1 MLFGPSL
8 QPIKI
13 HWLLPNSPF
22 TASFFNHTKKLIRR
36 LSADNRENQAQ
47 KLSGCGA
54 METTEV
60 GIGTQ
65 EQQGPRRAFDHR
77 AGRLN
82 KYTLFCALFAS
93 TNSILLGYGESI
105 PFKLLSFLNNCYD
118 VFNLWI
124 ELMFKN
130 RYVKVKCPQAYIYTW
145 LRLKRLFFAI

>member
-1 MLFGPSL
+1 
-8 QPIKI
+8 
-13 HWLLPNSPF
+13 
-22 TASFFNHTKKLIRR
+22 
-36 LSADNRENQAQ
+36 
-47 KLSGCGA
+47 

-105 PFKLLSFLNNCYD
+105 PFKILLSFLNNSYD
-118 VFNLWI
+118 VFKLWV
-124 ELMFKN
+124 ELIFK
-130 RYVKVKCPQAYIYTW
+130 YSFVKV
-145 LRLKRLFFAI
+145 R